1 MKSPMPGTVNAKSPR
16 SGEYASPES
25 MMPFLTRTTSA
36 GGRPSRSA
44 ISAELHTLF
53 SSEAMALMYSR
64 SSGRARCQRD
74 SYRPLSSD
82 ACAMG
87 SPLMTADNGIGDD
100 SDSSK
105 AAEPYT
111 WMEYGYP
118 LESSMRRFRASSSNR
133 TLILP
138 MVFSKHPWSCLRGAV
153 RFACTGTGVRRR
165 SAIW

>member
-1 MKSPMPGTVNAKSPR
+1 MPGTVNAKSPR

-105 AAEPYT
+105 VVPERLRTLDHGRPWRDDQFAAC
-111 WMEYGYP
+111 
-118 LESSMRRFRASSSNR
+118 RVSSSR
-133 TLILP
+133 D
-138 MVFSKHPWSCLRGAV
+138 MSR
-153 RFACTGTGVRRR
+153 
-165 SAIW
+165 

>member
-118 LESSMRRFRASSSNR
+118 LESSMRRFRASSSVLLQCLFDR
-133 TLILP
+133 FGSVFPQCGL
-138 MVFSKHPWSCLRGAV
+138 MVFP
-153 RFACTGTGVRRR
+153 GVVIVSR
-165 SAIW
+165 

>member
-16 SGEYASPES
+16 SGAYASPES

-105 AAEPYT
+105 AAEPYA
-111 WMEYGYP
+111 WMEYGSLGELYETVQGIVVESHIDLADGLFEAFP
-118 LESSMRRFRASSSNR
+118 GLVFREPSDSLVLEQAFG
-133 TLILP
+133 
-138 MVFSKHPWSCLRGAV
+138 VGA
-153 RFACTGTGVRRR
+153 
-165 SAIW
+165 